1 MKDMTSII
9 GKGIRW
15 VHNEIETFPNLPL
28 NISSVFFTIVNSVK
42 RRVRTHEYH
51 LKERFTW
58 ENCMYL
64 ITR

>member
-1 MKDMTSII
+1 MKDTNSIN
-9 GKGIRW
+9 GKDIRY
-15 VHNEIETFPNLPL
+15 VHNQIETFPNLPL

-42 RRVRTHEYH
+42 RRVHTHEYH